1 MLRHR
6 TDPIAPGW
14 GMGTLHPAMQH
25 PRRLVERTR
34 WLWLIPLVGCFL
46 AVIGWVA
53 SHDPGPGLALTNRGW
68 LTILTAALVLIL
80 VTIHRGDGLGH
91 LLRMLAEYAVVFA
104 LAVLVTIAATSAN
117 SPAEIQA
124 RAQAQAQAAQ
134 AQAQARAAGAC
145 PPVVQV
151 CAWLSCLWDQAKAAN
166 QQASPTTTTQ
176 PRRR

>member
-34 WLWLIPLVGCFL
+34 WLWLIPLVGSFL

-53 SHDPGPGLALTNRGW
+53 SHDPGPGLALTRRGW
-68 LTILTAALVLIL
+68 LTIAAAAALLVLIR
-80 VTIHRGDGLGH
+80 VHRGDGLGH
-91 LLRMLAEYAVVFA
+91 LLRMLAEYTVVFA
-104 LAVLVTIAATSAN
+104 LAVLVTTTATTAQ
-117 SPAEIQA
+117 SPAELQA
-124 RAQAQAQAAQ
+124 RTQAQAQ

-145 PPVVQV
+145 PPVVHV
-151 CAWLSCLWDQAKAAN
+151 RAWLSCLWH
-166 QQASPTTTTQ
+166 QASQAATT
-176 PRRR
+176 P

>member
-6 TDPIAPGW
+6 TDPITHGW
-14 GMGTLHPAMQH
+14 GMGMLHPAMQY
-25 PRRLVERTR
+25 PGRLVERTR
-34 WLWLIPLVGCFL
+34 WLWLVPLVGSFL

-68 LTILTAALVLIL
+68 LTILTAALVLVLIT
-80 VTIHRGDGLGH
+80 VHRGDGLAH

-104 LAVLVTIAATSAN
+104 LAVLVTLAATSAQ

-124 RAQAQAQAAQ
+124 RAQAQAQAE
-134 AQAQARAAGAC
+134 AQARAAGAC

-151 CAWLSCLWDQAKAAN
+151 RAWLSCLWHQAGDTSKA
-166 QQASPTTTTQ
+166 SGPPTTTTRG
-176 PRRR
+176 RR